1 MTRVQTRTTERKAMR
16 RMPWGLVLC
25 VLILGA
31 ALAGCD
37 GPNRGS
43 GTQPSSASSSGLFLQ
58 LVASPNTVRGQTAGS
73 EEDAGG
79 CAAVQAKV
87 SNTSGQL
94 VSGVE
99 VTFTTTLCC
108 FSNADPG
115 EAATSITA
123 FGLTRTTLR
132 GVATVVFC
140 AKRERGTATITA
152 VADDAFATTL
162 ITVF

>member
-1 MTRVQTRTTERKAMR
+1 MTRVRTRTTERKAMR

-25 VLILGA
+25 ALIVGA

-58 LVASPNTVRGQTAGS
+58 LVASPNVVRGATAGS
-73 EEDAGG
+73 EVEGGG
-79 CAAVQAKV
+79 CALVQAKV
-87 SNTSGQL
+87 SNTSGEL

-99 VTFTTTLCC
+99 VNFTTTLCC
-108 FSNADPG
+108 FAGP
-115 EAATSITA
+115 TSINIV
-123 FGLTRTTLR
+123 GLTRTTLR
-132 GVATVVFC
+132 GVATVTFC
-140 AKRERGTATITA
+140 GTKERGTATITA
-152 VADDAFATTL
+152 AADDAFATTL